1 MSILENFVNF
11 VSLIN
16 DYIEQE
22 IYDESKVQKEL
33 YEIRL
38 KYEMEEINQDDYEE
52 IKDHLLLRL
61 QEIKERKQ
69 NYEEEEEE
77 EE

>member
-1 MSILENFVNF
+1 MAFLNNFINF
-11 VSLIN
+11 VSLIS

-22 IYDESKVQKEL
+22 VYDEGKVQKEL

-38 KYEMEEINQDDYEE
+38 KYEMDEIAEDEYEE
-52 IKDHLLLRL
+52 IKNNLLQRL

-69 NYEEEEEE
+69 NYTNE
-77 EE
+77 